1 MRWLSTFFYCLLFGA
16 GLAQAAEKL
25 SPAELAYRRVQFAPQ
40 ELRSQALAQLKTLA
54 PTDPRRADWL
64 AVAGDV
70 ACVLSLGAEAV
81 KWSDEG
87 LAMPNLTKLQTHRL
101 TMARTC
107 GSTSSGDAAAML
119 VLLDRVLKDTP
130 ASENAALADI
140 HAARGVLYNT
150 LENYE
155 TSLDELYKALRFA
168 PLKDARTIRADVLV
182 SIAYV
187 QHQSNAFV
195 EAEQNFREALADL
208 LPQAS
213 SVRLSIVQF
222 RLASLMI
229 KQGVREEEAKQLM
242 RDSRDTAQK
251 VGDLQGVAYSDYG
264 LGKLAFRH
272 KDYAAAERY
281 MNAAKPVFEGAG
293 DHQTVGWVYLYL
305 GRMGLANK
313 RYPQAL
319 AAADSAVASSVKIKD
334 ETLERTALELR
345 SKIKAA
351 TGNKDAA
358 YDDLLLSNNMNEK
371 IVERQQKKLVLD
383 LQSRFDIQK
392 QSQDNIILKQKGALQ
407 EAELVRR
414 RQQQEVYLAAT
425 VALGFALVAAVLA
438 WWHRIRH
445 GAILKKMAE
454 TDVLTGLVNRRC
466 LMERMTREFAR
477 SRRHHLDLTMA
488 VIDIDFF
495 KKVNDT
501 YGHAAGDEVL
511 RELARTALQGL
522 RIDDV
527 LARLGGE
534 EFVLMMPHTDEKG
547 ALIVIDR
554 IRTRILQMNCPL
566 LEGAPLPTFSAGLAL
581 MSAGDASAE
590 GMLERADQAL
600 YAAKENGRNRT
611 ETAV

>member
-1 MRWLSTFFYCLLFGA
+1 MCCLFFGT
-16 GLAQAAEKL
+16 GLAQAAGL
-25 SPAELAYRRVQFAPQ
+25 AQPAERAYGRVQFAPQ
-40 ELRSQALAQLKTLA
+40 EVRSQALTQLKTLA
-54 PTDPRRADWL
+54 PSDPLRADWL
-64 AVAGDV
+64 AVAGDT

-81 KWSDEG
+81 KWSTEG
-87 LAMPNLTKLQTHRL
+87 LAMPNLTNRQTHRL

-107 GSTSSGDAAAML
+107 GSTASGESAAML
-119 VLLDRVLKDTP
+119 AMLDRVLQATAPSD
-130 ASENAALADI
+130 NAALADI

-155 TSLDELYKALRFA
+155 TSLDELYKALRIA

-187 QHQSNAFV
+187 QHQSNAFD
-195 EAEQNFREALADL
+195 EAEQNFRAALDNL
-208 LPQAS
+208 RGQPP
-213 SVRLSIVQF
+213 SVRLSIAQF
-222 RLASLMI
+222 RLASLNI
-229 KQGVREEEAKQLM
+229 KRGVREEEAKILM
-242 RDSRDTAQK
+242 RDSRETAQK

-272 KDYAAAERY
+272 NDLAAAERY
-281 MNAAKPVFEGAG
+281 MNAAKPVFESAG
-293 DHQTVGWVYLYL
+293 DQQTVGWVHLYL

-319 AAADSAVASSVKIKD
+319 AAANSAFASSVKIKD
-334 ETLERTALELR
+334 ETLERTSLELR

-351 TGNKDAA
+351 TGNKDGA
-358 YDDLLLSNNMNEK
+358 YDDLLLSKNMNEK
-371 IVERQQKKLVLD
+371 IVERQQRKIVLD

-425 VALGFALVAAVLA
+425 VALAFALIAAVLA

-445 GAILKKMAE
+445 GAILKRMAE

-466 LMERMTREFAR
+466 LMERMAREFAR

-501 YGHAAGDEVL
+501 YGHHAGDEVL

-534 EFVLMMPHTDEKG
+534 EFVLMMPHTDQQG

-566 LEGAPLPTFSAGLAL
+566 LQGAALPTFSAGLAV
-581 MSAGDASAE
+581 MSAGDASAD
-590 GMLERADQAL
+590 GMLERADLAL
-600 YAAKENGRNRT
+600 YAAKEKGRNRT
-611 ETAV
+611 EIAASAG